1 MKKNY
6 LFLLVLITIN
16 LFALQSC
23 QTTNVSDVQNE
34 KEWKEE
40 RLKELEKEDCYLIE
54 LEITKKKLSNYY
66 RFLLFD
72 DLGTSL
78 SNTSNM
84 INKYGEPNQPFNSLE
99 RLKTKQKINE
109 IKQLIAEEKKKIKSR
124 VDKEYQ
130 IKLENER

>member
-6 LFLLVLITIN
+6 LFLLVLITIIF
-16 LFALQSC
+16 FALQSC
-23 QTTNVSDVQNE
+23 QTTNVSDIQNE

-84 INKYGEPNQPFNSLE
+84 INKYGEPNQTFNSLE
-99 RLKTKQKINE
+99 RFETKQKINE
-109 IKQLIAEEKKKIKSR
+109 IKQLIAEEKKKIESQ